1 MSMDL
6 EARLLQRIE
15 AENIRPYPRWIG
27 WTLRVASTL
36 SVLMALVFSTLAAS
50 VFFLWLFE
58 GGDQGPHKG
67 FRWVMIG
74 LLPWLS
80 LASALFLSWIGWR
93 LFRRT
98 GTGYRRRAWVVVTA
112 FFAVSFGTG
121 FVLQVSGGLF
131 AFHRTMAMSSPAY
144 REFFQGRRSLEWSH
158 PAQGRLAGIVL
169 STDSSALELRDPQ
182 GEVWSVIG
190 PIPPWVEIGMEVRL
204 EGRAGSEHQFLAD
217 RVDRFGPGGREGMG
231 RGMHHGTNNKGCEP

>member
-15 AENIRPYPRWIG
+15 QENIRPYPRWIG
-27 WTLRVASTL
+27 WTVRVASTL
-36 SVLMALVFSTLAAS
+36 SVLIALVFSTLAAS

-80 LASALFLSWIGWR
+80 LASALFLSWIGWK

-98 GTGYRRRAWVVVTA
+98 GTGYRRRAWVVVMA
-112 FFAVSFGTG
+112 FFAISFGTG
-121 FVLQVSGGLF
+121 FVMHVSGGLF
-131 AFHRTMAMSSPAY
+131 SFHRTMAMASPVY
-144 REFFQGRRSLEWSH
+144 REFFQGRRSLEWSK
-158 PAQGRLAGIVL
+158 PEEGRLAGIVVGM
-169 STDSSALELRDPQ
+169 DSVGLELRDPQ
-182 GEVWSVIG
+182 GKLWKVAV
-190 PIPPWVEIGMEVRL
+190 PIPGWLETGMEIRL
-204 EGRAGSEHQFLAD
+204 EGRTGSEHQFLAE
-217 RVDRFGPGGREGMG
+217 RVDRFGPGGRGGMG
-231 RGMHHGTNNKGCEP
+231 HGKRHSEEKKGCEP